1 MNTIAKK
8 TLSLVFAGTM
18 ALTSLTVGSVS
29 ALAAGASDY
38 KAVAEG
44 VTTVDSTKVA
54 FTPATTAY
62 YNISFAKS
70 VNNKSASSN
79 YDIANYLN
87 SEYSEDNFS
96 GHAASTRFSIE
107 SVKTTPDSE
116 GLVYGVNDEDVYTPA
131 QDTYKLIAGDTYY
144 LNLSDASSAASATVS
159 TLTIA
164 KSEYAFRYTSI
175 DEKVT
180 YVSNYSH
187 NYTTGQNE
195 PNYTTSTLT
204 TGIGAKITKYL
215 GTATSVAVPAKI
227 NGYAVKAVNLNANR
241 ELAKRITAVAIP
253 EGVETVGKMS
263 DMYALTSI
271 SLPSTL
277 KEIDDYAFAH
287 DHALSGRLVLGNKV
301 ESVGDHAFYD
311 TGYTSVQVANVNT
324 EIGYQAL
331 GYKEVLN
338 EATPSPRDTTFAA
351 VDGFFVVAPA
361 ASLATKYAADNGF
374 AAYDPANCTA
384 GNHPYAVTT
393 VKATLFAKGKETYV
407 CPVCGNTVVKT
418 LKKKTFKISSL
429 KSTKKNTIVVK
440 TKKQAQIKGYQVQYS
455 TSKKFKKKTTKAV
468 KVATKKG
475 LNKTVKGLKSG
486 KKYYVRVR
494 AYKMNGKKTVYS
506 AWTAKKSV
514 KVK

>member
-38 KAVAEG
+38 KAVTEG

-79 YDIANYLN
+79 YDIANYLDSGYN
-87 SEYSEDNFS
+87 EDNFS
-96 GHAASTRFSIE
+96 GHASSTRFSIE
-107 SVKTTPDSE
+107 SVNTTPDSE
-116 GLVYGVNDEDVYTPA
+116 GLVYGVNNEDVYTPA
-131 QDTYKLIAGDTYY
+131 QNTYKLIAGDTYY

-164 KSEYAFRYTSI
+164 KSEYAFDYTSI
-175 DEKVT
+175 NEKVT
-180 YVSNYSH
+180 YVWYYST
-187 NYTTGQNE
+187 NKE
-195 PNYTTSTLT
+195 PNYTTRYLT

-215 GTATSVAVPAKI
+215 GTATTVAVPAKI
-227 NGYAVKAVNLNANR
+227 NGYAVKAVELNANR

-253 EGVETVGKMS
+253 EGVETVGEMN

-287 DHALSGRLVLGNKV
+287 DHALSGRLVLGNNV
-301 ESVGDHAFYD
+301 ESVGAQAFYD

-324 EIGYQAL
+324 EIDYQAL

-338 EATPSPRDTTFAA
+338 EATPNPRDTTFAA

-361 ASLATKYAADNGF
+361 TSLATKYAADNGF
-374 AAYDPANCTA
+374 AAYDPANCAT

-393 VKATLFAKGKETYV
+393 VKATLFAKGKATYV
-407 CPVCGNTVVKT
+407 CPACGNTVVKS

-455 TSKKFKKKTTKAV
+455 TSKKFKEV
-468 KVATKKG
+468 
-475 LNKTVKGLKSG
+475 LCKS
-486 KKYYVRVR
+486 
-494 AYKMNGKKTVYS
+494 S
-506 AWTAKKSV
+506 CLQDEW
-514 KVK
+514 

>member
-38 KAVAEG
+38 KAVTEG

-79 YDIANYLN
+79 YDIANYLDSGYN
-87 SEYSEDNFS
+87 EDNFS
-96 GHAASTRFSIE
+96 GHASSTRFSIE
-107 SVKTTPDSE
+107 SVNTTPDSE
-116 GLVYGVNDEDVYTPA
+116 GLVYGVNNEDVYTPA
-131 QDTYKLIAGDTYY
+131 QNTYKLIAGDTYY

-164 KSEYAFRYTSI
+164 KSEYAFDYTSI
-175 DEKVT
+175 NEKVT
-180 YVSNYSH
+180 YVWYYST
-187 NYTTGQNE
+187 NSTGQKE
-195 PNYTTSTLT
+195 PNYTTRYLT

-227 NGYAVKAVNLNANR
+227 NGYAVKAVELNANR

-253 EGVETVGKMS
+253 EGVEAVGEMN

-287 DHALSGRLVLGNKV
+287 DHALSGRLVLGNNV
-301 ESVGDHAFYD
+301 ESVGSQAFYD

-324 EIGYQAL
+324 EIDYQAL

-338 EATPSPRDTTFAA
+338 EATPNPRDTTFAA

-361 ASLATKYAADNGF
+361 TSLAAKYAADNGF

-393 VKATLFAKGKETYV
+393 VKATLFAKGKATYV
-407 CPVCGNTVVKT
+407 CPACDNTVVKS

-455 TSKKFKKKTTKAV
+455 TSKKFTKKTTKAV

-475 LNKTVKGLKSG
+475 LKKTVKGLKSG

>member
-38 KAVAEG
+38 KAVTEG

-79 YDIANYLN
+79 YDIANYLDSGYN
-87 SEYSEDNFS
+87 EDNFS
-96 GHAASTRFSIE
+96 GHASSTRFSIE
-107 SVKTTPDSE
+107 SVNTTPDSE
-116 GLVYGVNDEDVYTPA
+116 GLVYGVNNEDVYTPA
-131 QDTYKLIAGDTYY
+131 QNTYKLIAGDTYY

-164 KSEYAFRYTSI
+164 KSEYAFDYTSI
-175 DEKVT
+175 NEKVT
-180 YVSNYSH
+180 YVWYYST
-187 NYTTGQNE
+187 NKE
-195 PNYTTSTLT
+195 PNYTTRYLT

-215 GTATSVAVPAKI
+215 GTATTVAVPAKI
-227 NGYAVKAVNLNANR
+227 NGYAVKAVELNANR

-253 EGVETVGKMS
+253 EGVETVGEMN

-287 DHALSGRLVLGNKV
+287 DHALSGRLVLGNNV
-301 ESVGDHAFYD
+301 ESVGAQAFYD

-324 EIGYQAL
+324 EIDYQAL

-338 EATPSPRDTTFAA
+338 EATPNPRDTTFAA

-361 ASLATKYAADNGF
+361 TSLATKYAADNGF
-374 AAYDPANCTA
+374 AAYDPANCAT

-393 VKATLFAKGKETYV
+393 VKATLFAKGKATYV
-407 CPVCGNTVVKT
+407 CPACGNTVVKS

-475 LNKTVKGLKSG
+475 LNKT
-486 KKYYVRVR
+486 
-494 AYKMNGKKTVYS
+494 NGKKTVYS

>member
-1 MNTIAKK
+1 MC
-8 TLSLVFAGTM
+8 
-18 ALTSLTVGSVS
+18 
-29 ALAAGASDY
+29 
-38 KAVAEG
+38 
-44 VTTVDSTKVA
+44 
-54 FTPATTAY
+54 
-62 YNISFAKS
+62 
-70 VNNKSASSN
+70 
-79 YDIANYLN
+79 
-87 SEYSEDNFS
+87 
-96 GHAASTRFSIE
+96 
-107 SVKTTPDSE
+107 
-116 GLVYGVNDEDVYTPA
+116 
-131 QDTYKLIAGDTYY
+131 
-144 LNLSDASSAASATVS
+144 
-159 TLTIA
+159 
-164 KSEYAFRYTSI
+164 
-175 DEKVT
+175 
-180 YVSNYSH
+180 
-187 NYTTGQNE
+187 
-195 PNYTTSTLT
+195 
-204 TGIGAKITKYL
+204 
-215 GTATSVAVPAKI
+215 
-227 NGYAVKAVNLNANR
+227 

-253 EGVETVGKMS
+253 EGVEAVGEMN

-287 DHALSGRLVLGNKV
+287 DHALSGRLVLGNNV
-301 ESVGDHAFYD
+301 ESVGSQAFYD

-324 EIGYQAL
+324 EIDYQAL

-338 EATPSPRDTTFAA
+338 EATPNPRDTTFAA

-361 ASLATKYAADNGF
+361 TSLAAKYAADNGF
-374 AAYDPANCTA
+374 AAYDPANCAT

-393 VKATLFAKGKETYV
+393 VKATLFAKGKATYV
-407 CPVCGNTVVKT
+407 CPACGNTVVKS

-455 TSKKFKKKTTKAV
+455 TSKKFTKKTTKAV

-475 LNKTVKGLKSG
+475 LKKTVKGLKSG

>member
-38 KAVAEG
+38 KAVTEG

-79 YDIANYLN
+79 YDIANYLDSGYN
-87 SEYSEDNFS
+87 EDNFS
-96 GHAASTRFSIE
+96 GHASSTRFSIE
-107 SVKTTPDSE
+107 SVNTTPDSE
-116 GLVYGVNDEDVYTPA
+116 GLVYGVNNEDVYTPA
-131 QDTYKLIAGDTYY
+131 QNTYKLIAGDTYY

-164 KSEYAFRYTSI
+164 KSEYAFDYTSI
-175 DEKVT
+175 NEKVT
-180 YVSNYSH
+180 YVWYYST
-187 NYTTGQNE
+187 NKE
-195 PNYTTSTLT
+195 PNYTTRYLT

-227 NGYAVKAVNLNANR
+227 NGYAVKAVELNANR

-253 EGVETVGKMS
+253 EGVETVGEMN

-287 DHALSGRLVLGNKV
+287 DHALSGRLVLGNNV
-301 ESVGDHAFYD
+301 ESVGSQAFYD

-324 EIGYQAL
+324 EIDYQAL

-338 EATPSPRDTTFAA
+338 EATPNPRDTTFAA

-361 ASLATKYAADNGF
+361 TSLATKYAADNGF
-374 AAYDPANCTA
+374 AAYDPANCAT

-393 VKATLFAKGKETYV
+393 VKATLFAKGKATYV
-407 CPVCGNTVVKT
+407 CPACGNTVVKS

>member
-38 KAVAEG
+38 KAVTEG

-79 YDIANYLN
+79 YDIANYLDSGYN
-87 SEYSEDNFS
+87 EDNFS
-96 GHAASTRFSIE
+96 GHASSTRFSIE
-107 SVKTTPDSE
+107 SVNTTPDSE
-116 GLVYGVNDEDVYTPA
+116 GLVYGVNNEDVYTPA
-131 QDTYKLIAGDTYY
+131 QNTYKLIAGDTYY

-164 KSEYAFRYTSI
+164 KSEYAFDYTSI
-175 DEKVT
+175 NEKVT
-180 YVSNYSH
+180 YVWYYST
-187 NYTTGQNE
+187 NKE
-195 PNYTTSTLT
+195 PNYTTRYLT

-215 GTATSVAVPAKI
+215 GTATTVAVPAKI
-227 NGYAVKAVNLNANR
+227 NGYAVKAVELNANR

-253 EGVETVGKMS
+253 EGVETVGEMN

-287 DHALSGRLVLGNKV
+287 DHALSGRLVLGNNV
-301 ESVGDHAFYD
+301 ESVGAQAFYD

-324 EIGYQAL
+324 EIDYQAL

-338 EATPSPRDTTFAA
+338 EATPNPRDTTFAA

-361 ASLATKYAADNGF
+361 TSLATKYAADNGF
-374 AAYDPANCTA
+374 AAYDPANCAT

-393 VKATLFAKGKETYV
+393 VKATLFAKGKATYV
-407 CPVCGNTVVKT
+407 CPACGNTVVKS

-494 AYKMNGKKTVYS
+494 AYKMNVKKTVYS
-506 AWTAKKSV
+506 SWTAKKSV

>member
-38 KAVAEG
+38 KAVTEG

-79 YDIANYLN
+79 YDIANYLDSGYN
-87 SEYSEDNFS
+87 EDNFS
-96 GHAASTRFSIE
+96 GHASSTRFSIE
-107 SVKTTPDSE
+107 SVNTTPDSE
-116 GLVYGVNDEDVYTPA
+116 GLVYGVNNEDVYTPA
-131 QDTYKLIAGDTYY
+131 QNTYKLIAGDTYY

-164 KSEYAFRYTSI
+164 KSEYAFDYTSI
-175 DEKVT
+175 NEKVT
-180 YVSNYSH
+180 YVWYYST
-187 NYTTGQNE
+187 NKE
-195 PNYTTSTLT
+195 PNYTTRYLT

-215 GTATSVAVPAKI
+215 GTATTVAVPAKI
-227 NGYAVKAVNLNANR
+227 NGYAVKAVELNANR

-253 EGVETVGKMS
+253 EGVETVGEMN

-287 DHALSGRLVLGNKV
+287 DHALSGRLVLGNNV
-301 ESVGDHAFYD
+301 ESVGAQAFYD

-324 EIGYQAL
+324 EIDYQAL

-338 EATPSPRDTTFAA
+338 KATPNPRDTTFAA

-361 ASLATKYAADNGF
+361 TSLATKYAADNGF
-374 AAYDPANCTA
+374 AAYDPANCAT

-393 VKATLFAKGKETYV
+393 VKATLFAKGKATYV
-407 CPVCGNTVVKT
+407 CPACGNTVVKS

>member
-38 KAVAEG
+38 KAVTEG
-44 VTTVDSTKVA
+44 VTTVDGTKVA

-79 YDIANYLN
+79 YDIANYLDSGYN
-87 SEYSEDNFS
+87 EDNFS
-96 GHAASTRFSIE
+96 GHASSTRFSIE
-107 SVKTTPDSE
+107 SVNTTPDSE
-116 GLVYGVNDEDVYTPA
+116 GLVYGVNNEDVYTPA
-131 QDTYKLIAGDTYY
+131 QNTYKLIAGDTYY

-164 KSEYAFRYTSI
+164 KSEYAFDYTSI
-175 DEKVT
+175 NEKVT
-180 YVSNYSH
+180 YVWYYST
-187 NYTTGQNE
+187 NSTGQKE
-195 PNYTTSTLT
+195 PNYTTRYLT

-227 NGYAVKAVNLNANR
+227 NGYAVKAVELNANR

-253 EGVETVGKMS
+253 EGVEAVGEMN

-287 DHALSGRLVLGNKV
+287 DHALSGRLVLGNNV
-301 ESVGDHAFYD
+301 ESVGSQAFYD

-324 EIGYQAL
+324 EIDYQAL

-338 EATPSPRDTTFAA
+338 EATPNPRDTTFAA

-361 ASLATKYAADNGF
+361 TSLAAKYAADNGF
-374 AAYDPANCTA
+374 AAYDPANCAT

-393 VKATLFAKGKETYV
+393 VKATLFAKGKATYV
-407 CPVCGNTVVKT
+407 CPACGNTVVKS

-455 TSKKFKKKTTKAV
+455 TSKKFTKKTTKAV

-475 LNKTVKGLKSG
+475 LKKTVKGLKSG

>member
-38 KAVAEG
+38 KAVTEG

-79 YDIANYLN
+79 YDIANYLDSGYN
-87 SEYSEDNFS
+87 EDNFS
-96 GHAASTRFSIE
+96 GHASSTRFSIE
-107 SVKTTPDSE
+107 SVNTTPDSE
-116 GLVYGVNDEDVYTPA
+116 GLVYGVNNEDVYTPA
-131 QDTYKLIAGDTYY
+131 QNTYKLIAGDTYY

-164 KSEYAFRYTSI
+164 KSEYAFDYTSI
-175 DEKVT
+175 NEKVT
-180 YVSNYSH
+180 YVWYYST
-187 NYTTGQNE
+187 NSTGQKE
-195 PNYTTSTLT
+195 PNYTTRYLT

-215 GTATSVAVPAKI
+215 GTATTVAVPAKI

-253 EGVETVGKMS
+253 EGVETVGEMN

-287 DHALSGRLVLGNKV
+287 DHALSGRLVLGNNV
-301 ESVGDHAFYD
+301 ESVGSQAFYD

-324 EIGYQAL
+324 EIDYQAL

-338 EATPSPRDTTFAA
+338 EATPNPRDTTFAA

-361 ASLATKYAADNGF
+361 TSLAAKYAADNGF
-374 AAYDPANCTA
+374 AAYDPANCAT

-393 VKATLFAKGKETYV
+393 VKATLFAKGKATYV
-407 CPVCGNTVVKT
+407 CPACGNTVVKS

-455 TSKKFKKKTTKAV
+455 TSKKFTKKTTKAV

-475 LNKTVKGLKSG
+475 LKKTVKGLKSG

>member
-38 KAVAEG
+38 KAVTEG

-79 YDIANYLN
+79 YDIANYLDSGYN
-87 SEYSEDNFS
+87 EDNFS
-96 GHAASTRFSIE
+96 GHASSTRFSIE
-107 SVKTTPDSE
+107 SVNTTPDSE
-116 GLVYGVNDEDVYTPA
+116 GLVYGVNNEDVYTPA
-131 QDTYKLIAGDTYY
+131 QNTYKLIAGDTYY

-164 KSEYAFRYTSI
+164 KSEYAFDYTSI
-175 DEKVT
+175 NEKVT
-180 YVSNYSH
+180 YVWYYST
-187 NYTTGQNE
+187 NKE
-195 PNYTTSTLT
+195 PNYTTRYLT

-215 GTATSVAVPAKI
+215 GTATTVAVPAKI
-227 NGYAVKAVNLNANR
+227 NGYTVKAVELNANR

-253 EGVETVGKMS
+253 EGVETVGEMN
-263 DMYALTSI
+263 DMYALKSI

-287 DHALSGRLVLGNKV
+287 DHALSGRLVLGNNV
-301 ESVGDHAFYD
+301 ESVGSQAFYD

-324 EIGYQAL
+324 EIDYQAL

-338 EATPSPRDTTFAA
+338 EATPNPRDTTFAA

-361 ASLATKYAADNGF
+361 TSLATKYAADNGF
-374 AAYDPANCTA
+374 AAYDPANCAT

-393 VKATLFAKGKETYV
+393 VKATLFAKGKATYV
-407 CPVCGNTVVKT
+407 CPACGNTVVKS

-455 TSKKFKKKTTKAV
+455 TSKKFTKKTTKAV

-475 LNKTVKGLKSG
+475 LKKTVKGLKSG

>member
-38 KAVAEG
+38 KPVAEG

-79 YDIANYLN
+79 YDIANYLDSGYN
-87 SEYSEDNFS
+87 EDNFS
-96 GHAASTRFSIE
+96 GHASSSRFSIE
-107 SVKTTPDSE
+107 SVNTTPDSE
-116 GLVYGVNDEDVYTPA
+116 GLVYGVNNEDVYTPA
-131 QDTYKLIAGDTYY
+131 QNTYKLIAGDTYY

-164 KSEYAFRYTSI
+164 KSEYAFDYTSI
-175 DEKVT
+175 NEKVT
-180 YVSNYSH
+180 YVWYYST
-187 NYTTGQNE
+187 NSAGQKE
-195 PNYTTSTLT
+195 PNYTTRYLT

-227 NGYAVKAVNLNANR
+227 NGYAVKAVDLNANR

-253 EGVETVGKMS
+253 EGVETVGGMS

-287 DHALSGRLVLGNKV
+287 DHALSGDL
-301 ESVGDHAFYD
+301 Y
-311 TGYTSVQVANVNT
+311 
-324 EIGYQAL
+324 
-331 GYKEVLN
+331 
-338 EATPSPRDTTFAA
+338 
-351 VDGFFVVAPA
+351 
-361 ASLATKYAADNGF
+361 LATMLNLSAHRLF
-374 AAYDPANCTA
+374 MTP
-384 GNHPYAVTT
+384 VT
-393 VKATLFAKGKETYV
+393 LQF
-407 CPVCGNTVVKT
+407 
-418 LKKKTFKISSL
+418 
-429 KSTKKNTIVVK
+429 
-440 TKKQAQIKGYQVQYS
+440 
-455 TSKKFKKKTTKAV
+455 
-468 KVATKKG
+468 
-475 LNKTVKGLKSG
+475 
-486 KKYYVRVR
+486 R
-494 AYKMNGKKTVYS
+494 
-506 AWTAKKSV
+506 
-514 KVK
+514 

>member
-38 KAVAEG
+38 KAVTEG

-79 YDIANYLN
+79 YDIANYLDSGYN
-87 SEYSEDNFS
+87 EDNFS
-96 GHAASTRFSIE
+96 GHASSTRFSIE
-107 SVKTTPDSE
+107 SVNTTPDSE
-116 GLVYGVNDEDVYTPA
+116 GLVYGVNNEDVYTPA
-131 QDTYKLIAGDTYY
+131 QNTYKLIAGDTYY

-164 KSEYAFRYTSI
+164 KSEYAFDYTSI
-175 DEKVT
+175 NEKVT
-180 YVSNYSH
+180 YVWYYSTNSTGQKEA
-187 NYTTGQNE
+187 NYTTR
-195 PNYTTSTLT
+195 YLT

-227 NGYAVKAVNLNANR
+227 NGYAVKAVELNANR

-253 EGVETVGKMS
+253 EGVEAVGEMN

-287 DHALSGRLVLGNKV
+287 DHALSGRLVLGNNV
-301 ESVGDHAFYD
+301 ESVGSQAFYD

-324 EIGYQAL
+324 EIDYQAL

-338 EATPSPRDTTFAA
+338 EATPNPRDTTFAA

-361 ASLATKYAADNGF
+361 TSLAAKYAADNGF
-374 AAYDPANCTA
+374 AAYDPANCAT

-393 VKATLFAKGKETYV
+393 VKATLFAKGKATYV
-407 CPVCGNTVVKT
+407 CPACGNTVVKS

-455 TSKKFKKKTTKAV
+455 TSKKFTKKTTKAV

-475 LNKTVKGLKSG
+475 LKKTVKGLKSG

>member
-38 KAVAEG
+38 KAVTEG

-79 YDIANYLN
+79 YDIANYLDSGYN
-87 SEYSEDNFS
+87 EDNFS
-96 GHAASTRFSIE
+96 GHASSTRFSIE
-107 SVKTTPDSE
+107 SVNTTPDSE
-116 GLVYGVNDEDVYTPA
+116 GLVYGVNNEDVYTPA
-131 QDTYKLIAGDTYY
+131 QNTYKLIAGDTYY

-164 KSEYAFRYTSI
+164 KSEYAFDYTSI
-175 DEKVT
+175 NEKVT
-180 YVSNYSH
+180 YVWYYST
-187 NYTTGQNE
+187 NSTGQKE
-195 PNYTTSTLT
+195 PNYTTRYLT

-227 NGYAVKAVNLNANR
+227 NGYAVKAVELNANR

-253 EGVETVGKMS
+253 EGVEAVGEMN

-287 DHALSGRLVLGNKV
+287 DHALSGRLVLGNNV
-301 ESVGDHAFYD
+301 ESVGSQAFYD

-324 EIGYQAL
+324 EIDYQAL

-338 EATPSPRDTTFAA
+338 EATPNPRDTTFAA

-361 ASLATKYAADNGF
+361 TSLAAKYAADNGF
-374 AAYDPANCTA
+374 AAYDPANCAT

-393 VKATLFAKGKETYV
+393 VKATLFAKGKATYV
-407 CPVCGNTVVKT
+407 CPACGNTVVKS

-455 TSKKFKKKTTKAV
+455 TSKKFTKKTTKAV

-475 LNKTVKGLKSG
+475 LKKTVKGLKSG
-486 KKYYVRVR
+486 KKYYVRVC

>member
-38 KAVAEG
+38 KAVTEG

-79 YDIANYLN
+79 YDIANYLDSGYN
-87 SEYSEDNFS
+87 EDNFS
-96 GHAASTRFSIE
+96 GHASSTRFSIE
-107 SVKTTPDSE
+107 SVNTTPDSE
-116 GLVYGVNDEDVYTPA
+116 GLVYGVNNEDVYTPA
-131 QDTYKLIAGDTYY
+131 QNTYKLIAGDTYY

-164 KSEYAFRYTSI
+164 KSEYAFDYTSI
-175 DEKVT
+175 NEKVT
-180 YVSNYSH
+180 YVWYYST
-187 NYTTGQNE
+187 NSTGQKE
-195 PNYTTSTLT
+195 PNYTTRYLT

-215 GTATSVAVPAKI
+215 GTATTVAVPAKI

-253 EGVETVGKMS
+253 EGVETVGEMN

-287 DHALSGRLVLGNKV
+287 DHALSGRLVLGNNV
-301 ESVGDHAFYD
+301 ESVGSQAFYD

-324 EIGYQAL
+324 EIDYQAL

-338 EATPSPRDTTFAA
+338 EATPNPRDTTFAA

-361 ASLATKYAADNGF
+361 TSLATKYAADNGF
-374 AAYDPANCTA
+374 AAYDPANCAA

-407 CPVCGNTVVKT
+407 CPVCGNTVVKS

-475 LNKTVKGLKSG
+475 LNKTIKGLKSG

>member
-38 KAVAEG
+38 KAVTEG

-79 YDIANYLN
+79 YDIANYLDSGYN
-87 SEYSEDNFS
+87 EDNFS
-96 GHAASTRFSIE
+96 GHASSTRFSIE
-107 SVKTTPDSE
+107 SVNTTPDSE
-116 GLVYGVNDEDVYTPA
+116 GLVYGVNNEDVYTPA
-131 QDTYKLIAGDTYY
+131 QNTYKLIAGDTYY

-164 KSEYAFRYTSI
+164 KSEYAFDYTSI
-175 DEKVT
+175 NEKVT
-180 YVSNYSH
+180 YVWYYST
-187 NYTTGQNE
+187 NSTGQKE
-195 PNYTTSTLT
+195 PNYTTSYLT

-215 GTATSVAVPAKI
+215 GTATTVAVPAKI
-227 NGYAVKAVNLNANR
+227 NGYAVKAVDLNANR

-253 EGVETVGKMS
+253 EGVETVGGMS

-287 DHALSGRLVLGNKV
+287 DHALSGRLVLGNNV
-301 ESVGDHAFYD
+301 ESVGAQAFYD

-324 EIGYQAL
+324 EIDYQAL

-338 EATPSPRDTTFAA
+338 EATPNPRDTTFAA

-361 ASLATKYAADNGF
+361 TSLATKYAADNGF
-374 AAYDPANCTA
+374 TAYDPANCAT

-393 VKATLFAKGKETYV
+393 VKATLFAKGKKTSV
-407 CPVCGNTVVKT
+407 CPVCGNTVVKS

>member
-38 KAVAEG
+38 KAVTEG

-79 YDIANYLN
+79 YDIANYLDSGYN
-87 SEYSEDNFS
+87 EDNFS
-96 GHAASTRFSIE
+96 GHASSTRFSIE
-107 SVKTTPDSE
+107 SVNTTPDSE
-116 GLVYGVNDEDVYTPA
+116 GLVYGVNNEDVYTPA
-131 QDTYKLIAGDTYY
+131 QNTYKLIAGDTYY

-164 KSEYAFRYTSI
+164 KSEYAFDYTSI
-175 DEKVT
+175 NEKVT
-180 YVSNYSH
+180 YVWYYST
-187 NYTTGQNE
+187 NKE
-195 PNYTTSTLT
+195 PNYTTRYLT

-215 GTATSVAVPAKI
+215 GTATTVAVPAKI
-227 NGYAVKAVNLNANR
+227 NGYAVKAVELNANR

-253 EGVETVGKMS
+253 EGVETVGEMN

-287 DHALSGRLVLGNKV
+287 DHALSGRLVLGNNV
-301 ESVGDHAFYD
+301 ESVGAQAFYD

-324 EIGYQAL
+324 EIDYQAL

-338 EATPSPRDTTFAA
+338 EATPNPRDTTFAA

-361 ASLATKYAADNGF
+361 TALATKYAADNGF
-374 AAYDPANCTA
+374 AAYDPANCAT

-393 VKATLFAKGKETYV
+393 VKATLFAKGKATYV
-407 CPVCGNTVVKT
+407 CPACGNTVVKS

>member
-38 KAVAEG
+38 KAVTEG

-79 YDIANYLN
+79 YDIANYLDSGYN
-87 SEYSEDNFS
+87 EDNFS
-96 GHAASTRFSIE
+96 GHASSTRFSIE
-107 SVKTTPDSE
+107 SVNTTPDSE
-116 GLVYGVNDEDVYTPA
+116 GLVYGVNNEDVYTPA
-131 QDTYKLIAGDTYY
+131 QNTYKLIAGDTYY

-164 KSEYAFRYTSI
+164 KSEYAFDYTSI
-175 DEKVT
+175 NEKVT
-180 YVSNYSH
+180 YVWYYST
-187 NYTTGQNE
+187 NKE
-195 PNYTTSTLT
+195 PNYTTRYLT

-215 GTATSVAVPAKI
+215 GTATTVAVPAKI
-227 NGYAVKAVNLNANR
+227 NGYAVKAVELNANR

-253 EGVETVGKMS
+253 EGVETVGEMN

-287 DHALSGRLVLGNKV
+287 DHALSGRLVLGNNV
-301 ESVGDHAFYD
+301 ESVGAQAFYD

-324 EIGYQAL
+324 EIDYQAL

-338 EATPSPRDTTFAA
+338 EATPNPRDTTFAA

-361 ASLATKYAADNGF
+361 TSLATKYAADNGF
-374 AAYDPANCTA
+374 AAYDPANCAT

-393 VKATLFAKGKETYV
+393 VKATLFAKGKATYV
-407 CPVCGNTVVKT
+407 CPACGNTVVKS

-455 TSKKFKKKTTKAV
+455 TSKKFK
-468 KVATKKG
+468 
-475 LNKTVKGLKSG
+475 
-486 KKYYVRVR
+486 
-494 AYKMNGKKTVYS
+494 MNGKKTVYS

>member
-38 KAVAEG
+38 KAVTEG

-79 YDIANYLN
+79 YDIANYLDSGYN
-87 SEYSEDNFS
+87 EDNFS
-96 GHAASTRFSIE
+96 GHASSTRFSIE
-107 SVKTTPDSE
+107 SVNTTPDSE
-116 GLVYGVNDEDVYTPA
+116 GLVYGVNNEDVYTPA
-131 QDTYKLIAGDTYY
+131 QNTYKLIAGDTYY

-164 KSEYAFRYTSI
+164 KSEYAFDYTSI
-175 DEKVT
+175 NEKVT
-180 YVSNYSH
+180 YVWYYST
-187 NYTTGQNE
+187 NSTGQKE
-195 PNYTTSTLT
+195 PNYTTRYLT

-215 GTATSVAVPAKI
+215 GTATTVAVPAKI
-227 NGYAVKAVNLNANR
+227 NGYAVKAVELNANR

-253 EGVETVGKMS
+253 EGVETVGEMN

-287 DHALSGRLVLGNKV
+287 DHALSGRLVLGNNV
-301 ESVGDHAFYD
+301 ESVGAQAFYD

-324 EIGYQAL
+324 EIDYQAL

-338 EATPSPRDTTFAA
+338 EATPNPRDTTFAA

-361 ASLATKYAADNGF
+361 TSLATKYAADNGF
-374 AAYDPANCTA
+374 AAYDPANCAT

-393 VKATLFAKGKETYV
+393 VKATLFAKGKATYV
-407 CPVCGNTVVKT
+407 CPACGNTVVKS

>member
-38 KAVAEG
+38 KAVTEG

-79 YDIANYLN
+79 YDIANYLDSGYN
-87 SEYSEDNFS
+87 EDNFS
-96 GHAASTRFSIE
+96 GHASSTRFSIE
-107 SVKTTPDSE
+107 SVNTTPDSE
-116 GLVYGVNDEDVYTPA
+116 GLVYGVNNEDVYTPA
-131 QDTYKLIAGDTYY
+131 QNTYKLIAGDTYY

-164 KSEYAFRYTSI
+164 KSEYAFDYTSI
-175 DEKVT
+175 NEKVT
-180 YVSNYSH
+180 YVWYYST
-187 NYTTGQNE
+187 NSTGQKE
-195 PNYTTSTLT
+195 PNYTTRYLT

-215 GTATSVAVPAKI
+215 GTATTVAVPAKI
-227 NGYAVKAVNLNANR
+227 NGYAVKAVELNANR

-253 EGVETVGKMS
+253 EGVETVGEMN

-287 DHALSGRLVLGNKV
+287 DHALSGRLVLGNNV
-301 ESVGDHAFYD
+301 ESVGAQAFYD

-324 EIGYQAL
+324 EIDYQAL

-338 EATPSPRDTTFAA
+338 EATPNPRDTTFAA

-361 ASLATKYAADNGF
+361 TSLATKYAADNGF
-374 AAYDPANCTA
+374 AAYDPANCAT

-393 VKATLFAKGKETYV
+393 VKATLFAKGKATYV
-407 CPVCGNTVVKT
+407 CPACGNTVVKS

-455 TSKKFKKKTTKAV
+455 TSKKFTKKTTKAV

-475 LNKTVKGLKSG
+475 LKKTVKGLKSG

>member
-38 KAVAEG
+38 KAVTEG

-79 YDIANYLN
+79 YDIANYLDSGYN
-87 SEYSEDNFS
+87 EDNFS
-96 GHAASTRFSIE
+96 GHASSTRFSIE
-107 SVKTTPDSE
+107 SVNTTPDSE
-116 GLVYGVNDEDVYTPA
+116 GLVYGVNNEDVYTPA
-131 QDTYKLIAGDTYY
+131 QNTYKLIAGDTYY

-164 KSEYAFRYTSI
+164 KSEYAFDYTSI
-175 DEKVT
+175 NEKVT
-180 YVSNYSH
+180 YVWYYST
-187 NYTTGQNE
+187 NSTGQKE
-195 PNYTTSTLT
+195 PNYTTRYLT

-215 GTATSVAVPAKI
+215 GTATTVAVPAKI
-227 NGYAVKAVNLNANR
+227 NGYAVKAVELNANR

-253 EGVETVGKMS
+253 EGVETVGEMN

-287 DHALSGRLVLGNKV
+287 DHALSGRLVLGNNV
-301 ESVGDHAFYD
+301 ESVGSQAFYD

-324 EIGYQAL
+324 EIDYQAL

-338 EATPSPRDTTFAA
+338 EATPNPRDTTFAA

-361 ASLATKYAADNGF
+361 TSLATKYAADNGF
-374 AAYDPANCTA
+374 AAYDPANCAT

-393 VKATLFAKGKETYV
+393 VKATLFAKGKATYV
-407 CPVCGNTVVKT
+407 CPACGNTVVKS

-455 TSKKFKKKTTKAV
+455 TSKKFTKKTTKAV

-475 LNKTVKGLKSG
+475 LKKTVKGLKSG

>member
-38 KAVAEG
+38 KAVTEG

-79 YDIANYLN
+79 YDIANYLDSGYN
-87 SEYSEDNFS
+87 EDNFS
-96 GHAASTRFSIE
+96 GHASSTRFSIE
-107 SVKTTPDSE
+107 SVNTTPDSE
-116 GLVYGVNDEDVYTPA
+116 GLVYGVNNEDVYTPA
-131 QDTYKLIAGDTYY
+131 QNTYKLIAGDTYY

-164 KSEYAFRYTSI
+164 KSEYAFDYTSI
-175 DEKVT
+175 NEKVT
-180 YVSNYSH
+180 YVWYYST
-187 NYTTGQNE
+187 NSTGQKE
-195 PNYTTSTLT
+195 PNYTTRYLT

-215 GTATSVAVPAKI
+215 GTATTVAVPAKI

-253 EGVETVGKMS
+253 EGVETVGEMN

-287 DHALSGRLVLGNKV
+287 DHALSGRLVLGNNV
-301 ESVGDHAFYD
+301 ESVGSQAFYD

-324 EIGYQAL
+324 EIDYQAL

-338 EATPSPRDTTFAA
+338 EATPNPRDTTFAA

-361 ASLATKYAADNGF
+361 TSLATKYAADNGF
-374 AAYDPANCTA
+374 AAYDPANCAT

-393 VKATLFAKGKETYV
+393 VKATLFAKGKATYV
-407 CPVCGNTVVKT
+407 CPACGNTVVKS

-455 TSKKFKKKTTKAV
+455 TSKKFTKKTTKAV

-475 LNKTVKGLKSG
+475 LKKTVKGLKSG

>member
-38 KAVAEG
+38 KPVAEG

-79 YDIANYLN
+79 YDIANYLDSGYN
-87 SEYSEDNFS
+87 EDNFS
-96 GHAASTRFSIE
+96 GHASSTRFSIE
-107 SVKTTPDSE
+107 SVNTTPDSE
-116 GLVYGVNDEDVYTPA
+116 GLVYGVNNEDVYTPA
-131 QDTYKLIAGDTYY
+131 QNTYKLIAGDTYY

-164 KSEYAFRYTSI
+164 KSEYAFDYTSI
-175 DEKVT
+175 NEKVT
-180 YVSNYSH
+180 YVWYYST
-187 NYTTGQNE
+187 NSAGQKE
-195 PNYTTSTLT
+195 PNYTTRYLT

-227 NGYAVKAVNLNANR
+227 NGYAVKAVDLNANR

-253 EGVETVGKMS
+253 EGVETVGGMS

-287 DHALSGRLVLGNKV
+287 DHALSGRLVLGNNV
-301 ESVGDHAFYD
+301 ESVGSQAFYD

-324 EIGYQAL
+324 EIDYQAL

-338 EATPSPRDTTFAA
+338 EATPNPRDTTFAA

-361 ASLATKYAADNGF
+361 TSLATKYAADNGF

-384 GNHPYAVTT
+384 GNHPYTVTT
-393 VKATLFAKGKETYV
+393 VKATLFAKGKKTYV
-407 CPVCGNTVVKT
+407 CPVCGNTVVKS

>member
-38 KAVAEG
+38 KAVTEG

-79 YDIANYLN
+79 YDIANYLDSGYN
-87 SEYSEDNFS
+87 EDNFS

-116 GLVYGVNDEDVYTPA
+116 GLVYGVNNEDVYTPA
-131 QDTYKLIAGDTYY
+131 QNTYKLIAGDTYY
-144 LNLSDASSAASATVS
+144 LDLSDASSAASATVS

-164 KSEYAFRYTSI
+164 KSEYAFDYTSI
-175 DEKVT
+175 NEKVT
-180 YVSNYSH
+180 YVWYYST
-187 NYTTGQNE
+187 NSTGQKE
-195 PNYTTSTLT
+195 PNYTTRYLT

-215 GTATSVAVPAKI
+215 GTATTVAVPAKI
-227 NGYAVKAVNLNANR
+227 NGYAVKAVDLNANR

-253 EGVETVGKMS
+253 EGVETVGGMS

-287 DHALSGRLVLGNKV
+287 DHALSGRLVLGNNV
-301 ESVGDHAFYD
+301 ESVGAQAFYD

-324 EIGYQAL
+324 EIDYQAL

-361 ASLATKYAADNGF
+361 TSLATKYAADNGF
-374 AAYDPANCTA
+374 TAYDPANCAT

-393 VKATLFAKGKETYV
+393 VKATLFAKGKATYV
-407 CPVCGNTVVKT
+407 CPACGNTVVKS

-455 TSKKFKKKTTKAV
+455 TSKKFTKKTTKAV

-475 LNKTVKGLKSG
+475 LKKTVKGLKSG

>member
-38 KAVAEG
+38 KAVTEG

-79 YDIANYLN
+79 YDIANYLDSGYN
-87 SEYSEDNFS
+87 EDNFS
-96 GHAASTRFSIE
+96 GHASSTRFSIE
-107 SVKTTPDSE
+107 SVNTTPDSE
-116 GLVYGVNDEDVYTPA
+116 GLVYGVNNEDVYTPA
-131 QDTYKLIAGDTYY
+131 QNTYKLIAGDTYY

-164 KSEYAFRYTSI
+164 KSEYAFDYTSI
-175 DEKVT
+175 NEKVT
-180 YVSNYSH
+180 YVWYYST
-187 NYTTGQNE
+187 NSTGQKE
-195 PNYTTSTLT
+195 PNYTTRYLT

-215 GTATSVAVPAKI
+215 GTATTVAVPAKI
-227 NGYAVKAVNLNANR
+227 NGYAVKAVELNANR

-253 EGVETVGKMS
+253 EGVETVGEMN

-287 DHALSGRLVLGNKV
+287 DHALSGRLVLGNNV
-301 ESVGDHAFYD
+301 ESVGSQAFYD
-311 TGYTSVQVANVNT
+311 TGYTSVQVPNVNT
-324 EIGYQAL
+324 EIDYQAL

-338 EATPSPRDTTFAA
+338 EATPNPRDTTFAA

-361 ASLATKYAADNGF
+361 TSLAAKYAADNGF
-374 AAYDPANCTA
+374 DAYDPANCTA

-393 VKATLFAKGKETYV
+393 VKATLFAKGKATYV
-407 CPVCGNTVVKT
+407 CPACGNTVVKS

-475 LNKTVKGLKSG
+475 LKKTVKGLKSG

>member
-38 KAVAEG
+38 KPVAEG

-79 YDIANYLN
+79 YDIANYLDSGYN
-87 SEYSEDNFS
+87 EDNFS
-96 GHAASTRFSIE
+96 GHASSTRFSIE
-107 SVKTTPDSE
+107 SVNTTPDSE
-116 GLVYGVNDEDVYTPA
+116 GLVYGVNNEDVYTPA
-131 QDTYKLIAGDTYY
+131 QNTYKLIAGDTYY

-164 KSEYAFRYTSI
+164 KSEYAFDYTSI
-175 DEKVT
+175 NEKVT
-180 YVSNYSH
+180 YVWYYST
-187 NYTTGQNE
+187 NSAGQKE
-195 PNYTTSTLT
+195 PNYTTRYLT

-227 NGYAVKAVNLNANR
+227 NGYAVKAVDLNANR

-253 EGVETVGKMS
+253 EGVETVGGMS

-287 DHALSGRLVLGNKV
+287 DHALSGRLVLGNNV
-301 ESVGDHAFYD
+301 ESVGSQAFYD

-324 EIGYQAL
+324 EIDYQAL

-361 ASLATKYAADNGF
+361 TSLATKYAADNGF

-393 VKATLFAKGKETYV
+393 VKATLFAKGKATYV
-407 CPVCGNTVVKT
+407 CPACGNTVVKS

-455 TSKKFKKKTTKAV
+455 TSKKFTKKTTKAV

-475 LNKTVKGLKSG
+475 LKKTVKGLKSG

-494 AYKMNGKKTVYS
+494 AYKMNGKKAVYS

>member
-8 TLSLVFAGTM
+8 TLSLVFASTM

-38 KAVAEG
+38 KAVTEG

-79 YDIANYLN
+79 YDIANYLD
-87 SEYSEDNFS
+87 SEYNEDNFS
-96 GHAASTRFSIE
+96 GHASSTRFSIE
-107 SVKTTPDSE
+107 SVNTTPDSE
-116 GLVYGVNDEDVYTPA
+116 GLVYGVNNEDVYTPA
-131 QDTYKLIAGDTYY
+131 QNTYKLIAGDTYY

-164 KSEYAFRYTSI
+164 KSEYAFDYTSI
-175 DEKVT
+175 NEKVT
-180 YVSNYSH
+180 YVWYYST
-187 NYTTGQNE
+187 NKE
-195 PNYTTSTLT
+195 PNYTTRYLT

-215 GTATSVAVPAKI
+215 GTATTVAVPAKI
-227 NGYAVKAVNLNANR
+227 NGYTVKAVELNANR

-253 EGVETVGKMS
+253 EGVETVGEMN

-287 DHALSGRLVLGNKV
+287 DHALSGRLVLGNNV
-301 ESVGDHAFYD
+301 ESVGSQAFYD

-324 EIGYQAL
+324 EIDYQAL

-338 EATPSPRDTTFAA
+338 EATPNPRDTTFAA

-361 ASLATKYAADNGF
+361 TSLATKYAADNGF
-374 AAYDPANCTA
+374 AAYDPANCAT

-393 VKATLFAKGKETYV
+393 VKATLFAKGKATYV
-407 CPVCGNTVVKT
+407 CPACGNTVVKS

-455 TSKKFKKKTTKAV
+455 TSKKFTKKTTKAV

-475 LNKTVKGLKSG
+475 LKKTVKGLKSG

>member
-38 KAVAEG
+38 KAVTEG

-79 YDIANYLN
+79 YDIANYLDSGYN
-87 SEYSEDNFS
+87 EDNFS

-116 GLVYGVNDEDVYTPA
+116 GLVYGVNNEDVYTPA
-131 QDTYKLIAGDTYY
+131 QNTYKLIAGDTYY

-164 KSEYAFRYTSI
+164 KSEYAFDYTSI
-175 DEKVT
+175 NEKVT
-180 YVSNYSH
+180 YVWYYST
-187 NYTTGQNE
+187 NSTGQKE
-195 PNYTTSTLT
+195 PNYTTRYLT

-215 GTATSVAVPAKI
+215 GTATTVAVPAKI

-253 EGVETVGKMS
+253 EGVETVGEMN

-287 DHALSGRLVLGNKV
+287 DHALSGRLVLGNNV
-301 ESVGDHAFYD
+301 ESVGSQAFYD
-311 TGYTSVQVANVNT
+311 TGYISVQVANVNT
-324 EIGYQAL
+324 EIDYQAL

-338 EATPSPRDTTFAA
+338 EATPNPRDTTFAA

-361 ASLATKYAADNGF
+361 TSLATKYAADNGF
-374 AAYDPANCTA
+374 AAYDPANCAT

-393 VKATLFAKGKETYV
+393 VKATLFAKGKATYV
-407 CPVCGNTVVKT
+407 CPACGNTVVKS
-418 LKKKTFKISSL
+418 LKKTFKISSL

-455 TSKKFKKKTTKAV
+455 TSKKFTKKTTKAV

-475 LNKTVKGLKSG
+475 LKKTVKGLKSG

>member
-38 KAVAEG
+38 KAVTEG

-54 FTPATTAY
+54 FTPSTTAY

-79 YDIANYLN
+79 YDIANYLDSGYN
-87 SEYSEDNFS
+87 EDNFS
-96 GHAASTRFSIE
+96 GHASSTRFSIE
-107 SVKTTPDSE
+107 SVNTTPDSE
-116 GLVYGVNDEDVYTPA
+116 GLVYGVNNEDVYTPA
-131 QDTYKLIAGDTYY
+131 QNTYKLIAGDTYY

-164 KSEYAFRYTSI
+164 KSEYAFDYTSI
-175 DEKVT
+175 NEKVT
-180 YVSNYSH
+180 YVWYYST
-187 NYTTGQNE
+187 NKE
-195 PNYTTSTLT
+195 PNYTTRYLT

-215 GTATSVAVPAKI
+215 GTATTVAVPAKI
-227 NGYAVKAVNLNANR
+227 NGYAVKAVELNANR

-253 EGVETVGKMS
+253 EGVETVGEMN

-287 DHALSGRLVLGNKV
+287 DHALSGRLVLGNNV
-301 ESVGDHAFYD
+301 ESVGAQAFYD

-324 EIGYQAL
+324 EIDYQAL

-338 EATPSPRDTTFAA
+338 EATPNPRDTTFAA

-361 ASLATKYAADNGF
+361 TSLATKYAADNGF
-374 AAYDPANCTA
+374 AAYDPANCAT

-393 VKATLFAKGKETYV
+393 VKATLFAKGKATYV
-407 CPVCGNTVVKT
+407 CPACGNTVVKS

-455 TSKKFKKKTTKAV
+455 TEPDSP
-468 KVATKKG
+468 
-475 LNKTVKGLKSG
+475 
-486 KKYYVRVR
+486 
-494 AYKMNGKKTVYS
+494 
-506 AWTAKKSV
+506 
-514 KVK
+514 

>member
-38 KAVAEG
+38 KAVTEG

-79 YDIANYLN
+79 YDIANYLDSGYN
-87 SEYSEDNFS
+87 EDNFS
-96 GHAASTRFSIE
+96 GHASSTRFSIE
-107 SVKTTPDSE
+107 SVNTTPDSE
-116 GLVYGVNDEDVYTPA
+116 GLVYGVNNEDVYTPA
-131 QDTYKLIAGDTYY
+131 QNTYKLIAGDTYY

-164 KSEYAFRYTSI
+164 KSEYAFDYTSI
-175 DEKVT
+175 NEKVT
-180 YVSNYSH
+180 YVWYYST
-187 NYTTGQNE
+187 NSTGQKE
-195 PNYTTSTLT
+195 PNYTTRYLT

-215 GTATSVAVPAKI
+215 GTATTVAVPAKI
-227 NGYAVKAVNLNANR
+227 NGYAVKAVELNANR

-253 EGVETVGKMS
+253 EGVETVGEMN

-301 ESVGDHAFYD
+301 ESVGSQAFYD

-324 EIGYQAL
+324 EIDYQAL

-338 EATPSPRDTTFAA
+338 EATPNPRDTTFAA

-361 ASLATKYAADNGF
+361 TSLATKYAADNGF
-374 AAYDPANCTA
+374 AAYDPANCAT

-393 VKATLFAKGKETYV
+393 VKATLFAKGKATYV
-407 CPVCGNTVVKT
+407 CPACGNTVVKS

-455 TSKKFKKKTTKAV
+455 TSKKFTKKTTKAV

-475 LNKTVKGLKSG
+475 LKKTVKGLKSG

>member
-38 KAVAEG
+38 KAVTEG

-79 YDIANYLN
+79 YDIANYLDSGYN
-87 SEYSEDNFS
+87 EDNFS
-96 GHAASTRFSIE
+96 GHASSTRFSIE
-107 SVKTTPDSE
+107 SVNTTPDSE
-116 GLVYGVNDEDVYTPA
+116 GLVYGVNNEDVYTPA
-131 QDTYKLIAGDTYY
+131 QNTYKLIAGDTYY

-164 KSEYAFRYTSI
+164 KSEYAFDYTSI
-175 DEKVT
+175 NEKVT
-180 YVSNYSH
+180 YVWYYST
-187 NYTTGQNE
+187 NKE
-195 PNYTTSTLT
+195 PNYTTRYLT

-215 GTATSVAVPAKI
+215 GTATTVAVPAKI
-227 NGYAVKAVNLNANR
+227 NGYAVKAVELNANR

-253 EGVETVGKMS
+253 EGVETVGEMN

-287 DHALSGRLVLGNKV
+287 DHALSGRLVLGNNV
-301 ESVGDHAFYD
+301 ESVGAQAFYD

-324 EIGYQAL
+324 EIDYQAL

-338 EATPSPRDTTFAA
+338 EATPNPRDTTFAA

-361 ASLATKYAADNGF
+361 TSLATKYAADNGF
-374 AAYDPANCTA
+374 AAYDPANCAT

-393 VKATLFAKGKETYV
+393 VKATLFAKGKATYV
-407 CPVCGNTVVKT
+407 CPACGNTVVKS

-440 TKKQAQIKGYQVQYS
+440 TKKQAQIKGYHVQYS

>member
-38 KAVAEG
+38 KAVTEG

-79 YDIANYLN
+79 YDIANYLDSGYN
-87 SEYSEDNFS
+87 EDNFS
-96 GHAASTRFSIE
+96 GHASSTRFSIE
-107 SVKTTPDSE
+107 SVNTTPDSE
-116 GLVYGVNDEDVYTPA
+116 GLVYGVNNEDVYTPA
-131 QDTYKLIAGDTYY
+131 QNTYKLIAGDTYY

-164 KSEYAFRYTSI
+164 KSEYAFDYTSI
-175 DEKVT
+175 NEKVT
-180 YVSNYSH
+180 YVWYYST
-187 NYTTGQNE
+187 NKE
-195 PNYTTSTLT
+195 PNYTTRYLT

-215 GTATSVAVPAKI
+215 GTATTVAVPAKI
-227 NGYAVKAVNLNANR
+227 NGYAVKAVDLNANR

-253 EGVETVGKMS
+253 EGVEAVGEMN

-287 DHALSGRLVLGNKV
+287 DHALSGRLVLGNNV
-301 ESVGDHAFYD
+301 ESVGSQAFYD

-324 EIGYQAL
+324 EIDYQAL

-338 EATPSPRDTTFAA
+338 EATPNPRDTTFAA

-361 ASLATKYAADNGF
+361 TSLATKYAADNGF
-374 AAYDPANCTA
+374 AAYDPANCAT

-393 VKATLFAKGKETYV
+393 VKATLFAKGKATYV
-407 CPVCGNTVVKT
+407 CPACGNTVVKS

-455 TSKKFKKKTTKAV
+455 TSKKFTKKTTKAV

-475 LNKTVKGLKSG
+475 LKKTVKGLKSG

>member
-38 KAVAEG
+38 KAVTEG

-79 YDIANYLN
+79 YDIANYLDSGYN
-87 SEYSEDNFS
+87 EDNFS
-96 GHAASTRFSIE
+96 GHASSTRFSIE
-107 SVKTTPDSE
+107 SVNTTPDSE
-116 GLVYGVNDEDVYTPA
+116 GLVYGVNNEDVYTPA
-131 QDTYKLIAGDTYY
+131 QNTYKLIAGDTYY

-164 KSEYAFRYTSI
+164 KSEYAFDYTSI
-175 DEKVT
+175 NEKVT
-180 YVSNYSH
+180 YVWYYST
-187 NYTTGQNE
+187 NSTGQKE
-195 PNYTTSTLT
+195 PNYTTRYLT

-215 GTATSVAVPAKI
+215 GTATTVAVPAKI

-253 EGVETVGKMS
+253 EGVETVGEMN

-287 DHALSGRLVLGNKV
+287 DHALSGRLVLGNQV

-338 EATPSPRDTTFAA
+338 EATPNPRDTTFAA

-361 ASLATKYAADNGF
+361 TSLATKYAADNGF
-374 AAYDPANCTA
+374 AAYDPANCAT

-393 VKATLFAKGKETYV
+393 VKATLFAKGKATYV
-407 CPVCGNTVVKT
+407 CPACGNTVVKS

-455 TSKKFKKKTTKAV
+455 TSKKFTKKTTKAV

-475 LNKTVKGLKSG
+475 LKKTVKGLKSG

>member
-38 KAVAEG
+38 KAVTEG

-79 YDIANYLN
+79 YDIANYLDSGYN
-87 SEYSEDNFS
+87 EDNFS

-116 GLVYGVNDEDVYTPA
+116 GLVYGVNNEDVYTPA
-131 QDTYKLIAGDTYY
+131 QNTYKLIAGDTYY

-164 KSEYAFRYTSI
+164 KSEYAFDYTSI
-175 DEKVT
+175 NEKVT
-180 YVSNYSH
+180 YVWYYST
-187 NYTTGQNE
+187 NSTGQKE
-195 PNYTTSTLT
+195 PNYTTRYLT

-215 GTATSVAVPAKI
+215 GAATTVAVPAKI

-253 EGVETVGKMS
+253 EGVETVGEMN

-287 DHALSGRLVLGNKV
+287 DHALSGRLVLGNNV
-301 ESVGDHAFYD
+301 ESVGSQAFYD
-311 TGYTSVQVANVNT
+311 TGYISVQVANVNT
-324 EIGYQAL
+324 EIDYQAL

-338 EATPSPRDTTFAA
+338 EATPNPRDTTFAA

-361 ASLATKYAADNGF
+361 TSLATKYAADNGF
-374 AAYDPANCTA
+374 AAYDPANCAT

-393 VKATLFAKGKETYV
+393 VKATLFAKGKATYV
-407 CPVCGNTVVKT
+407 CPACGNTVVKS
-418 LKKKTFKISSL
+418 LKKTFKISSL

-455 TSKKFKKKTTKAV
+455 TSKKFTKKTTKAV

-475 LNKTVKGLKSG
+475 LKKTVKGLKSG

>member
-38 KAVAEG
+38 KAVTEG

-79 YDIANYLN
+79 YDIANYLDSGYN
-87 SEYSEDNFS
+87 EDNFS
-96 GHAASTRFSIE
+96 GHASSTRFSIE
-107 SVKTTPDSE
+107 SVNTTPDSE
-116 GLVYGVNDEDVYTPA
+116 GLVYGVNNEDVYTPA
-131 QDTYKLIAGDTYY
+131 QNTYKLIAGDTYY

-164 KSEYAFRYTSI
+164 KSEYAFDYTSI
-175 DEKVT
+175 NEKVT
-180 YVSNYSH
+180 YVWYYST
-187 NYTTGQNE
+187 NSTGQKE
-195 PNYTTSTLT
+195 PNYTTSYLT

-215 GTATSVAVPAKI
+215 GTATTVAVPAKI
-227 NGYAVKAVNLNANR
+227 NGYAVKAVDLNANR

-253 EGVETVGKMS
+253 EGVETVGGMS

-277 KEIDDYAFAH
+277 KNINDYAFAH
-287 DHALSGRLVLGNKV
+287 DHALSGRLVLGDKV
-301 ESVGDHAFYD
+301 EYVGEQAFYD
-311 TGYTSVQVANVNT
+311 TGYTSVQVTNVDT
-324 EIGYQAL
+324 DIYYQAL

-338 EATPSPRDTTFAA
+338 EATPSPTDTTFAA

-361 ASLATKYAADNGF
+361 TSLATKYAADNGF
-374 AAYDPANCTA
+374 TAYDPANCAA

-393 VKATLFAKGKETYV
+393 VKATLFAKGKKTSV
-407 CPVCGNTVVKT
+407 CPVCGNTVVKS

-455 TSKKFKKKTTKAV
+455 TSKKFTKKTTKAV

>member
-38 KAVAEG
+38 KAVTEG

-79 YDIANYLN
+79 YDIANYLDSGYN
-87 SEYSEDNFS
+87 EDNFS

-116 GLVYGVNDEDVYTPA
+116 GLVYGVNNEDVYTPA
-131 QDTYKLIAGDTYY
+131 QNTYKLIAGDTYY

-164 KSEYAFRYTSI
+164 KSEYAFDYTSI
-175 DEKVT
+175 NEKVT
-180 YVSNYSH
+180 YVWYYST
-187 NYTTGQNE
+187 NSTGQKE
-195 PNYTTSTLT
+195 PNYTTRYLT

-215 GTATSVAVPAKI
+215 GTATTVAVPAKI
-227 NGYAVKAVNLNANR
+227 NGYAVKAVDLNANR

-253 EGVETVGKMS
+253 EGVEAVGEMN

-287 DHALSGRLVLGNKV
+287 DHALSGRLVLGNNV
-301 ESVGDHAFYD
+301 ESVGSQAFYD

-324 EIGYQAL
+324 EIDYQAL

-338 EATPSPRDTTFAA
+338 EATQNPRDTTFAA

-361 ASLATKYAADNGF
+361 TSLAAKYAADNGF

-393 VKATLFAKGKETYV
+393 VKATLFAKGKATYV
-407 CPVCGNTVVKT
+407 CPVCGNTVVKS

-455 TSKKFKKKTTKAV
+455 TSKKFTKKTTKAV

>member
-38 KAVAEG
+38 KAVTEG

-79 YDIANYLN
+79 YDIANYLDSGYN
-87 SEYSEDNFS
+87 EDNFS
-96 GHAASTRFSIE
+96 GHASSTRFSIE
-107 SVKTTPDSE
+107 SVNTTPDSE
-116 GLVYGVNDEDVYTPA
+116 GLVYGVNNEDVYTPA
-131 QDTYKLIAGDTYY
+131 QNTYKLIAGDTYY

-164 KSEYAFRYTSI
+164 KSEYAFDYTSI
-175 DEKVT
+175 NEKVT
-180 YVSNYSH
+180 YVWYYST
-187 NYTTGQNE
+187 NSTGQKE
-195 PNYTTSTLT
+195 PNYTTRYLT

-215 GTATSVAVPAKI
+215 GTATTVAVPAKI

-253 EGVETVGKMS
+253 EGVETVGEMN

-287 DHALSGRLVLGNKV
+287 DHALSGRLVLGNNV
-301 ESVGDHAFYD
+301 ESVGSQAFYD

-324 EIGYQAL
+324 EIDYQAL

-338 EATPSPRDTTFAA
+338 EATPNPRDTTFAA

-361 ASLATKYAADNGF
+361 TSLATKYAADNGF
-374 AAYDPANCTA
+374 AAYDPANCAT

-393 VKATLFAKGKETYV
+393 VKATLFAKGKATYV
-407 CPVCGNTVVKT
+407 CPACGNTVVKS

-455 TSKKFKKKTTKAV
+455 TSKKFTKKTTKAV

-475 LNKTVKGLKSG
+475 LKKTVKGLKSG

-494 AYKMNGKKTVYS
+494 AYKMNGKKAVYS

>member
-38 KAVAEG
+38 KAVTEG

-79 YDIANYLN
+79 YDIANYLDSGYN
-87 SEYSEDNFS
+87 EDNFS
-96 GHAASTRFSIE
+96 GHASSTRFSIE
-107 SVKTTPDSE
+107 SVNTTPDSE
-116 GLVYGVNDEDVYTPA
+116 GLVYGVNNEDVYTPA
-131 QDTYKLIAGDTYY
+131 QNTYKLIAGDTYY

-164 KSEYAFRYTSI
+164 KSEYAFDYTSI
-175 DEKVT
+175 NEKVT
-180 YVSNYSH
+180 YVWYYST
-187 NYTTGQNE
+187 NSTGQKE
-195 PNYTTSTLT
+195 PNYTTRYLT

-215 GTATSVAVPAKI
+215 GTATTVAVPAKI
-227 NGYAVKAVNLNANR
+227 NGYAVKAVELNANR

-253 EGVETVGKMS
+253 EGVETVGEMN

-287 DHALSGRLVLGNKV
+287 DHALSGRLVLGNNV
-301 ESVGDHAFYD
+301 ESVGSQAFYD

-324 EIGYQAL
+324 EIDYQAL

-338 EATPSPRDTTFAA
+338 EATPNPRDTTFAA

-361 ASLATKYAADNGF
+361 TSLATKYAADNGF
-374 AAYDPANCTA
+374 TAYDPANCAT

-393 VKATLFAKGKETYV
+393 VKATLFAKGKATYV
-407 CPVCGNTVVKT
+407 CPACGNTVVKS

-455 TSKKFKKKTTKAV
+455 TSKKFTKKTTKAV

-475 LNKTVKGLKSG
+475 LKKTVKGLKSG

>member
-1 MNTIAKK
+1 
-8 TLSLVFAGTM
+8 M

-38 KAVAEG
+38 KAVTEG

-79 YDIANYLN
+79 YDIANYLDSGYN
-87 SEYSEDNFS
+87 EDNFS
-96 GHAASTRFSIE
+96 GHASSTRFSIE
-107 SVKTTPDSE
+107 SVNTTPDSE
-116 GLVYGVNDEDVYTPA
+116 GLVYGVNNEDVYTPA
-131 QDTYKLIAGDTYY
+131 QNTYKLIAGDTYY

-164 KSEYAFRYTSI
+164 KSEYAFDYTSI
-175 DEKVT
+175 NEKVT
-180 YVSNYSH
+180 YVWYYST
-187 NYTTGQNE
+187 NSTGQKE
-195 PNYTTSTLT
+195 PNYTTRYLT

-215 GTATSVAVPAKI
+215 GTATTVAVPAKI
-227 NGYAVKAVNLNANR
+227 NGYAVKAVELNANR

-253 EGVETVGKMS
+253 EGVETVGEMN

-287 DHALSGRLVLGNKV
+287 DHALSGRLVLGNNV
-301 ESVGDHAFYD
+301 ESVGAQAFYD

-324 EIGYQAL
+324 EIDYQAL

-338 EATPSPRDTTFAA
+338 EATPNPRDTTFAA

-361 ASLATKYAADNGF
+361 TSLATKYAADNGF
-374 AAYDPANCTA
+374 AAYDPANCAT

-393 VKATLFAKGKETYV
+393 VKATLFAKGKATYV
-407 CPVCGNTVVKT
+407 CPACGNTVVKS

>member
-38 KAVAEG
+38 KAVTEG

-79 YDIANYLN
+79 YDIANYLDSGYN
-87 SEYSEDNFS
+87 EDNFS
-96 GHAASTRFSIE
+96 GHASSTRFSIE
-107 SVKTTPDSE
+107 SVNTTPDSE
-116 GLVYGVNDEDVYTPA
+116 GLVYGVNNEDVYTPA
-131 QDTYKLIAGDTYY
+131 QNTYKLIAGDTYY

-164 KSEYAFRYTSI
+164 KSEYAFDYTSI
-175 DEKVT
+175 NEKVT
-180 YVSNYSH
+180 YVWYYST
-187 NYTTGQNE
+187 NSTGQKE
-195 PNYTTSTLT
+195 PNYTTRYLT

-215 GTATSVAVPAKI
+215 GTATTVAVPAKI
-227 NGYAVKAVNLNANR
+227 NGYAVKAVELNANR

-253 EGVETVGKMS
+253 EGVETVGEMN

-287 DHALSGRLVLGNKV
+287 DHALSGRLVLGNNV
-301 ESVGDHAFYD
+301 ESVGSQAFYD

-324 EIGYQAL
+324 EIDYQAL

-338 EATPSPRDTTFAA
+338 EATPNPRDTTFAA

-361 ASLATKYAADNGF
+361 TSLAAKYAADNGF
-374 AAYDPANCTA
+374 AAYDPANCAT

-393 VKATLFAKGKETYV
+393 VKATLFAKGKATYV
-407 CPVCGNTVVKT
+407 CPACGNTVVKS

-475 LNKTVKGLKSG
+475 LKKTVKGLKSG

>member
-1 MNTIAKK
+1 MN
-8 TLSLVFAGTM
+8 
-18 ALTSLTVGSVS
+18 
-29 ALAAGASDY
+29 
-38 KAVAEG
+38 
-44 VTTVDSTKVA
+44 
-54 FTPATTAY
+54 
-62 YNISFAKS
+62 
-70 VNNKSASSN
+70 
-79 YDIANYLN
+79 
-87 SEYSEDNFS
+87 
-96 GHAASTRFSIE
+96 
-107 SVKTTPDSE
+107 
-116 GLVYGVNDEDVYTPA
+116 
-131 QDTYKLIAGDTYY
+131 
-144 LNLSDASSAASATVS
+144 
-159 TLTIA
+159 
-164 KSEYAFRYTSI
+164 
-175 DEKVT
+175 
-180 YVSNYSH
+180 
-187 NYTTGQNE
+187 
-195 PNYTTSTLT
+195 
-204 TGIGAKITKYL
+204 
-215 GTATSVAVPAKI
+215 
-227 NGYAVKAVNLNANR
+227 
-241 ELAKRITAVAIP
+241 
-253 EGVETVGKMS
+253 

-287 DHALSGRLVLGNKV
+287 DHALSGRLVLGNQV

-338 EATPSPRDTTFAA
+338 EATPNPRDTTFAA

-361 ASLATKYAADNGF
+361 TSLATKYAADNGF
-374 AAYDPANCTA
+374 AAYDPANCRA

-407 CPVCGNTVVKT
+407 CPVCGNTVVKS

-455 TSKKFKKKTTKAV
+455 TSKKFTKKTTKAV

-475 LNKTVKGLKSG
+475 LKKTVKGLKSG